1 MGQSRRLP
9 YFHGGG
15 ERPLLRG
22 SVMAN
27 LLLVWPVAVAVHFGA
42 VALFEPRPGRAAIRL
57 LVGIATTLNVFF
69 SDRYH
74 NSDLRYP
81 DGSAS
86 QRTEREVAW
95 LRCDFVGISL
105 VLSTT
110 FLLWTSHFGW
120 PASLAT
126 LTWLTGAATAAV
138 AAAAFGLYGRGDG
151 AIRTAEAII
160 KATLG
165 VQYVFF
171 FGYMVLLALRT
182 PCVPNTAIW
191 FTYLPGFL
199 SYALKWPAD
208 GPAWGSHDVFHV
220 FVLLGHAMSALCD
233 AVNVHA
239 DCIVQ

>member
-1 MGQSRRLP
+1 MRAGQAKIKYTCIPQTASRARPRGPPGDHVALHSSVRGSRCAQRRARLTDVAPMGQSRRLP

-95 LRCDFVGISL
+95 LRCDFVGTIS
-105 VLSTT
+105 
-110 FLLWTSHFGW
+110 TSGGVHPTHAAEG
-120 PASLAT
+120 AS
-126 LTWLTGAATAAV
+126 
-138 AAAAFGLYGRGDG
+138 
-151 AIRTAEAII
+151 
-160 KATLG
+160 
-165 VQYVFF
+165 
-171 FGYMVLLALRT
+171 
-182 PCVPNTAIW
+182 
-191 FTYLPGFL
+191 
-199 SYALKWPAD
+199 
-208 GPAWGSHDVFHV
+208 
-220 FVLLGHAMSALCD
+220 SAS
-233 AVNVHA
+233 
-239 DCIVQ
+239 

>member
-182 PCVPNTAIW
+182 PCAPNTAIW
-191 FTYLPGFL
+191 FTYMPGFL